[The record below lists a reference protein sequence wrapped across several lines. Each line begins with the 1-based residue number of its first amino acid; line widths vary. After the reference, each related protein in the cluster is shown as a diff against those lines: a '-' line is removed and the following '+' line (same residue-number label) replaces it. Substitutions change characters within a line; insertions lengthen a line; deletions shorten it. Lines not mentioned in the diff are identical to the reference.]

1 MFKWKKVYT
10 LFSLVSG
17 PEKFLNKD
25 HIVIIDSV
33 FVLVMYDLS
42 L

>member
-17 PEKFLNKD
+17 TDKSLNKD
-25 HIVIIDSV
+25 HVVIIDAG

-42 L
+42 S